1 MKKKPAIKVEKKH
14 SMGQIV
20 ASIKESLLDAHI
32 LRIENAAF
40 DLKARETKKGDFLF
54 PSDEAVDKFD
64 AIVECLNHRVKEE
77 TEAAKLLLG
86 KGASAKGK
94 GKKK

>member
-1 MKKKPAIKVEKKH
+1 VKKKPEAKTPKVRTMKA
-14 SMGQIV
+14 IV
-20 ASIKESLLDAHI
+20 ASIKESLMDAHI

-77 TEAAKLLLG
+77 NEAVKLLLG

-94 GKKK
+94 KN